1 MATHSSILAWKI
13 PWTEESGRLW
23 PIGSHRSGHDSGDL
37 AHVPTYLPTLD
48 ESEPHK
54 VRLGNL
60 VFFFFSS
67 LLVFLFI
74 YYKFIYFSWRPIS
87 LQYCI
92 GFAIHQHE
100 SAMGI
105 HVFPI
110 LNPLPSPSLYHPSGS
125 SQGTSPKHPVSC
137 IEPGLAIRFT
147 YNIIHVSMPFSQ
159 LVICFFLKLSK

>member
-1 MATHSSILAWKI
+1 MVKDPPPNVGDIRKMCSSLGRDDPLEKDMATHSSILAWKI

-105 HVFPI
+105 HVFSL
-110 LNPLPSPSLYHPSGS
+110 LNPTPTSLPVPSLWVV
-125 SQGTSPKHPVSC
+125 PVLQPQASC
-137 IEPGLAIRFT
+137 IL
-147 YNIIHVSMPFSQ
+147 H
-159 LVICFFLKLSK
+159 